1 MKKLFSVILAFVL
14 VLSFAACTKN
24 KSADAPQEVTQ
35 TVFVDKAALEQNVT
49 DGKIPE
55 MEHALGQDV
64 EAMKSALEQQP
75 QENQDDEDYAGP
87 YTLLEKAD
95 YTVIS
100 TGIFRQFEY
109 CCRADGKVSAIATSD
124 TAFGLENSTFINEIE
139 LALADCSAQKLSG
152 AKVPWLPSGEMC
164 DCLTATFGENAVSF
178 LFVDNQLVKTVVYRA
193 EEWTIQ

>member
-55 MEHALGQDV
+55 MEYALGQDV
-64 EAMKSALEQQP
+64 EALKTDLEQQP
-75 QENQDDEDYAGP
+75 QENADDEDYAGP

-109 CCRADGKVSAIATSD
+109 CCRADGKVSAVATSD
-124 TAFGLENSTFINEIE
+124 AAFGLENGTFINEIE
-139 LALADCSAQKLSG
+139 LALSDVAEKKQG
-152 AKVPWLPSGEMC
+152 VKVAWLPSGVLC
-164 DCLTATFGENAVSF
+164 DCLTAAFGENAVSF
-178 LFVDNQLVKTVVYRA
+178 LFVDDQLVKTVVYRA